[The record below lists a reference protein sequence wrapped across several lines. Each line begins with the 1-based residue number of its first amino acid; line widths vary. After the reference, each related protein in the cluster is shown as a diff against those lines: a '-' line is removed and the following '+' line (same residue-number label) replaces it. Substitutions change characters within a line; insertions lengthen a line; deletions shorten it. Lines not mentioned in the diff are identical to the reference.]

1 MMKPKELPPPQLRD
15 LSDRRC
21 TNRLTKKVRGRTGA
35 ELSWTLQGPA
45 AEQDWRAGLLPT
57 DRQPSPPPPRR
68 VALAPRGPRLGKEGW
83 RCRKQPR
90 LPQLPPPQ
98 PNLLSAR
105 ASGAARGEPGRERA
119 APPAVGVRACACAT
133 SQRLPGLACSP
144 GFSFTAETRAGE
156 VFPSVFPDAGRSL
169 QLGRVFSLHNYRPQ
183 QQRMNGTLGKV
194 LCPRNDTIFK
204 QVFSLL
210 RFRTSG
216 ENPICSAGG
225 ILLSTSRHYKTKPT
239 HGIGRYKHLVKAQEP
254 KKKRGKVEVRP
265 INLGTD
271 YEYGVLN
278 IHLTAYDM
286 AVAESYAQYV
296 HNLCN
301 HLSIKVEESYA
312 MPTKTM
318 EVLRLQDQGSKMFL
332 DSVLTTHE
340 RVVQISGLSATFAEI
355 FLEIIQSNLPE
366 GVRLSV
372 KEHTEEDFKGRF
384 KARPELEE
392 LLAKLN

>member
-1 MMKPKELPPPQLRD
+1 
-15 LSDRRC
+15 
-21 TNRLTKKVRGRTGA
+21 
-35 ELSWTLQGPA
+35 
-45 AEQDWRAGLLPT
+45 
-57 DRQPSPPPPRR
+57 
-68 VALAPRGPRLGKEGW
+68 
-83 RCRKQPR
+83 
-90 LPQLPPPQ
+90 
-98 PNLLSAR
+98 
-105 ASGAARGEPGRERA
+105 
-119 APPAVGVRACACAT
+119 
-133 SQRLPGLACSP
+133 
-144 GFSFTAETRAGE
+144 
-156 VFPSVFPDAGRSL
+156 
-169 QLGRVFSLHNYRPQ
+169 
-183 QQRMNGTLGKV
+183 MNGALGKV

-204 QVFSLL
+204 QGFSLL

-216 ENPICSAGG
+216 ENPICSADKFLELKLLSQWTVIKIFGG

-239 HGIGRYKHLVKAQEP
+239 HGIGRYKHLVKAQEIGPLLSWTDPGSSDGRESFQP

-286 AVAESYAQYV
+286 ALAESYAQYV

>member
-1 MMKPKELPPPQLRD
+1 ILSLRSYRNQGAAGIECVSVGYCYWTQARCSVSVSRRREIATAWVGLQLAQ
-15 LSDRRC
+15 L
-21 TNRLTKKVRGRTGA
+21 
-35 ELSWTLQGPA
+35 PA
-45 AEQDWRAGLLPT
+45 AAAKDE
-57 DRQPSPPPPRR
+57 RR
-68 VALAPRGPRLGKEGW
+68 S
-83 RCRKQPR
+83 RK
-90 LPQLPPPQ
+90 
-98 PNLLSAR
+98 
-105 ASGAARGEPGRERA
+105 
-119 APPAVGVRACACAT
+119 
-133 SQRLPGLACSP
+133 
-144 GFSFTAETRAGE
+144 
-156 VFPSVFPDAGRSL
+156 
-169 QLGRVFSLHNYRPQ
+169 
-183 QQRMNGTLGKV
+183 
-194 LCPRNDTIFK
+194 
-204 QVFSLL
+204 
-210 RFRTSG
+210 
-216 ENPICSAGG
+216 GG

-286 AVAESYAQYV
+286 ALAESYAQYV

-318 EVLRLQDQGSKMFL
+318 EVLRLQDQGSKTFL